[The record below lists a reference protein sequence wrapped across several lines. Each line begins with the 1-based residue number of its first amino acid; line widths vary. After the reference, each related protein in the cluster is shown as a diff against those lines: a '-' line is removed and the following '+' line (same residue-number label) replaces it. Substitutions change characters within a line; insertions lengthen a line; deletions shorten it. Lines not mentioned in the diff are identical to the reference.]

1 MKKRFD
7 NGALRLQRSTK
18 IQDIAL
24 HDGYFKDHFFFFA
37 IEDAVFDGIE
47 ISRDVV
53 EARETGAKEHIENVV
68 HQMSGRFAHIETLL
82 SNGFFERLEKISNL
96 EDVILVPGDEV
107 RIGEDDV
114 HFAGIRGSI
123 LGIEKRNVDG
133 KKEAILES
141 DGFGL
146 IGRRRELFDGD
157 RMDIEIFLKMENILR
172 SGIRHIEPRDI
183 SKGETFH
190 WRGY

>member
-1 MKKRFD
+1 M
-7 NGALRLQRSTK
+7 
-18 IQDIAL
+18 
-24 HDGYFKDHFFFFA
+24 
-37 IEDAVFDGIE
+37 
-47 ISRDVV
+47 V
-53 EARETGAKEHIENVV
+53 EARKTGTKKHIENVV
-68 HQMSGRFAHIETLL
+68 HQMSGRFTHIETLL
-82 SNGFFERLEKISNL
+82 PDGFFERLEKISNL
-96 EDVILVPGDEV
+96 ENVVFVSGDEV
-107 RIGEDDV
+107 RICEDDV

-157 RMDIEIFLKMENILR
+157 RMDIEILLKMENVFR
-172 SGIRHIEPRDI
+172 SGIRHIEPRDS

-190 WRGY
+190 RRRY